1 MGGSDVHDM
10 SYYGKCM
17 VGGIL
22 SCGLTHMLVC
32 PLDIVKCRKQVWS
45 FSRLNEP
52 LFPICDLQVNYS
64 LLESSFV
71 NVARRHSKQKKKMRK
86 ALNEETR
93 YC

>member
-22 SCGLTHMLVC
+22 SCGITHMLVC

-45 FSRLNEP
+45 FSRTSIHKTCSP
-52 LFPICDLQVNYS
+52 SKLFSIRIFFC
-64 LLESSFV
+64 
-71 NVARRHSKQKKKMRK
+71 
-86 ALNEETR
+86 
-93 YC
+93 

>member
-32 PLDIVKCRKQVWS
+32 PLDIVKCRKQVWP
-45 FSRLNEP
+45 FSRLNYTSNRNIE
-52 LFPICDLQVNYS
+52 L
-64 LLESSFV
+64 
-71 NVARRHSKQKKKMRK
+71 
-86 ALNEETR
+86 
-93 YC
+93 